1 MSDILGASDI
11 LARDATAI
19 ADEVRRQRI
28 SATDVTRKALER
40 AAGLDRQLNC
50 FTAILAEEALI
61 AAQRVDLKI
70 RLGIDPGPLAG
81 VPFAVKNLFDV
92 AGVTTLAGSKI
103 LRDAPP
109 ATKDATAVARLKAAG
124 AVLIGTNNMDEFAYG
139 FTTENAHYGPSRNPH
154 EPAHSAGGS
163 SGGSAAAV
171 AADIVPLSLG
181 SDTNGSIRVPAAF
194 CGIFGLKPTLRRL
207 SRAGTYP
214 FVHQL
219 DHVGPFARSVRDL
232 ALAYDLMQGPDPA
245 DSFCLQRP
253 VEPALPIL
261 SLPVRGLR
269 AGILGGWFRDG
280 APAEILAATDMVA
293 AALGAQKTVFL
304 EGVAEARAAA
314 FCLTAASA
322 GALHLENLRSR
333 PGDFD
338 PATRDR
344 LFAGALLPAS
354 AIDRVARVRRAFRDR
369 LRSVFEDF
377 DVLIAPAA
385 PCSAPRLDQ
394 TTLAIGDREL
404 PLRPNIGLY
413 TQPLSFIGLPIVAV
427 PVNRPGSLPIGVQI
441 VAPAWQEETALRV
454 AAQLERDGIVF
465 ASTPSAGAK
474 ETAR

>member
-1 MSDILGASDI
+1 MSDILC
-11 LARDATAI
+11 RDATAI

-28 SATDVTRKALER
+28 SATEVTRMALDR
-40 AAGLDRQLNC
+40 AAGLDAHLNC
-50 FTAILAEEALI
+50 FTAILNDTALTEAGEI
-61 AAQRVDLKI
+61 DRKI
-70 RLGIDPGPLAG
+70 GLGIDPGPLAG
-81 VPFAVKNLFDV
+81 APFAVKNLFDV

-103 LRDAPP
+103 LRGAPP
-109 ATKDATAVARLKAAG
+109 APQDAMMVARLRAAG

-139 FTTENAHYGPSRNPH
+139 FTTQNAHYGPTRNPH
-154 EPAHSAGGS
+154 DPARSAGGS

-171 AADIVPLSLG
+171 AANIVPLALG

-232 ALAYDLMQGPDPA
+232 ALAYDLMQGPDGDDP
-245 DSFCLQRP
+245 FCFQRP
-253 VEPALPIL
+253 VEPTLPTL
-261 SLPVRGLR
+261 SLPIRGLR

-280 APAEILAATDMVA
+280 AATEILAATDLVA
-293 AALGAQKTVFL
+293 AALGAQKTVL
-304 EGVAEARAAA
+304 LDGVAEARAAA

-322 GALHLENLRSR
+322 GSLHLERLRTR

-354 AIDRVARVRRAFRDR
+354 VIDRVGRIRRAFRDQ
-369 LRSVFEDF
+369 LRSVFQDF
-377 DVLIAPAA
+377 DVLIAPVT

-394 TTLAIGDREL
+394 TTLAIGGREL

-427 PVNRPGSLPIGVQI
+427 PVSRPGLLPIGVQI

-454 AAQLERDGIVF
+454 AAQLERDNIVF
-465 ASTPSAGAK
+465 ASAPPGFAEEAIS
-474 ETAR
+474 